1 MEKYE
6 IEYQDMS
13 MFLAFG
19 SFGQS
24 GFWHKLKI
32 DELSIE

>member
-1 MEKYE
+1 MPIVMEKYE

-13 MFLAFG
+13 MLLAFG

-24 GFWHKLKI
+24 GF
-32 DELSIE
+32 